1 MLSEFGVLLLIWL
14 AVNKASVLTAIAII
28 LFAIL
33 ALRLAQMQIV
43 DHSKYKL
50 LAENNTTKYTIIRA
64 PRGVIYDRSHRI
76 LATSKQSLSVLVYPF
91 KLKTEKQKL
100 EVASRLSRILN
111 INYDDLLKL
120 LLEMEPTTPMPMT
133 LDKDIPVSTAIKIIE
148 NRRLLPGI
156 EVEYQALRYY
166 PLGETA
172 GHLLGF
178 VGQISE
184 ADMKSER
191 FAGLRMGDIVGKD
204 GLEKAFDEELRGV
217 KGEKRIPIDRF
228 GKIAEP
234 EKYIK
239 EPIKGKDIEL
249 TIDLDLQKIAEDA
262 LRSSG
267 VRGAAV
273 VVDPYTGEILALASE
288 PSFDPNIFTK
298 PVSSAMYQSLVGRQ
312 AFLNRA
318 LSAYTPGSIWKP
330 VTAIAAIEHGVTTGS
345 ERLQVGASVMLA
357 GIAFGD
363 WTSKSEIVNMEQ
375 AIAMSRNTYFY
386 QLAKRMTPEWIAE
399 QGRKMGA
406 GRLTHIELIGENE
419 GLLPD
424 PAWKRRK
431 YHEPWFPGNTLHLS
445 IGQSFLLLS
454 PLQVA
459 KIYSALATGG
469 RVPQLHLIKNPEK
482 EKPESIVAID
492 PKALTVVRNG
502 LKACIASGTGTA
514 AKLDKVVVAG
524 KTGSAEVQG
533 FTRTTHAWF
542 AAYAPASAKEKAEI
556 VVVVVGEGAGHGGAI
571 AAPIAKKILDGY
583 FQLQLS
589 SDVKQSSIANP

>member
-1 MLSEFGVLLLIWL
+1 MNKSSILSLIGL
-14 AVNKASVLTAIAII
+14 I

-33 ALRLAQMQIV
+33 AIRLTQMQILEYP
-43 DHSKYKL
+43 KYKR
-50 LAENNTTKYTIIRA
+50 LAENNTTKYSMIRA
-64 PRGVIYDRSHRI
+64 PRGVIYDREHRI
-76 LATSKQSLSVLVYPF
+76 LASSKQSLSVVVYPF
-91 KLKTEKQKL
+91 KLKTAEQKTK
-100 EVASRLSRILN
+100 VASRLAQILN
-111 INYDDLLKL
+111 SNYDDLLKL
-120 LLEMEPTTPMPMT
+120 LLEMEPTTAVPIT
-133 LDKDIPVSTAIKIIE
+133 LDKDISVTTAIKIIE
-148 NRRLLPGI
+148 ARRLLPGI

-166 PLGETA
+166 PYAETA

-178 VGQISE
+178 VGQASE
-184 ADMKSER
+184 ADLKSER
-191 FAGLRMGDIVGKD
+191 FMDLRMGDVVGKD
-204 GLEKAFDEELRGV
+204 GLERTFDEDLRGID
-217 KGEKRIPIDRF
+217 GEKRIPIDRF

-234 EKYIK
+234 EKYIV
-239 EPIKGKDIEL
+239 EPVRGKDIEL
-249 TIDLDLQKIAEDA
+249 TIDLDLQEAAEAA

-273 VVDPYTGEILALASE
+273 VVNPNTGEILALASE

-298 PVSSAMYQSLVGRQ
+298 PVPSATYQNLVARQ
-312 AFLNRA
+312 AFMNRA
-318 LSAYTPGSIWKP
+318 LSSYTPGSIWKP

-345 ERLQVGASVMLA
+345 ERLQVGGSVTLA

-386 QLAKRMTPEWIAE
+386 QLAKRMSPEWIAD

-406 GRLTHIELIGENE
+406 GRLTHVELIGESE

-459 KIYSALATGG
+459 KIYSVLATGG
-469 RVPQLHLIKNPEK
+469 RVPQLHLIKNTEK
-482 EKPESIVAID
+482 EKPESVVAMD

-514 AKLDKVVVAG
+514 AKLDKIVVAG

-542 AAYAPASAKEKAEI
+542 AAYAPAIKAEI

-571 AAPIAKKILDGY
+571 AAPIAKKILEAY
-583 FQLQLS
+583 FEQS
-589 SDVKQSSIANP
+589 SLPGALATKQSIVKPVTINY

>member
-1 MLSEFGVLLLIWL
+1 MVS
-14 AVNKASVLTAIAII
+14 VNKGTALSALAII

-43 DHSKYKL
+43 DYGKYKL

-64 PRGVIYDRSHRI
+64 PRGVIYDRFHKI
-76 LATSKQSLSVLVYPF
+76 LATSKQSLSVVVYPF
-91 KLKTEKQKL
+91 KLKTEKQKQK
-100 EVASRLSRILN
+100 VALRLSRILN

-120 LLEMEPTTPMPMT
+120 LMEMEATTPMPLT
-133 LDKDIPVSTAIKIIE
+133 LDNNISVATAIKIIE

-166 PLGETA
+166 PNGETA

-184 ADMKSER
+184 VDMKSER

-204 GLEKAFDEELRGV
+204 GLEIAFDESLRGV

-234 EKYIK
+234 EKYVK
-239 EPIKGKDIEL
+239 EPIRGDDIEL
-249 TIDLDLQKIAEDA
+249 TIDLALQQAAETA

-298 PVSSAMYQSLVGRQ
+298 PVSSAMYQSLVARQ
-312 AFLNRA
+312 AFVNRA
-318 LSAYTPGSIWKP
+318 LASYTPGSVWKP
-330 VTAIAAIEHGVTTGS
+330 VTAITAIERGITSGH
-345 ERLQVGASVMLA
+345 ERLTVGGSINLA

-363 WTSKSEIVNMEQ
+363 WTSKQEIVNMEQ

-386 QLAKRMTPEWIAE
+386 QLAKRMSPEWIAQ

-406 GRLTHIELIGENE
+406 GRLTKVELLGESE

-424 PAWKRRK
+424 PDWKRRK

-454 PLQVA
+454 PLQAA
-459 KIYSALATGG
+459 KIYSVLATGG
-469 RVPQLHLIKNPEK
+469 RVPQLHLIKDPEK

-492 PKALTVVRNG
+492 PKALAVVRNG

-514 AKLDKVVVAG
+514 AKLDKIVVAG

-542 AAYAPASAKEKAEI
+542 AAYAPASSKAKAEI

-571 AAPIAKKILDGY
+571 AAPIAKKILEAY
-583 FQLQLS
+583 FS
-589 SDVKQSSIANP
+589 KIDTDVSILRSKP